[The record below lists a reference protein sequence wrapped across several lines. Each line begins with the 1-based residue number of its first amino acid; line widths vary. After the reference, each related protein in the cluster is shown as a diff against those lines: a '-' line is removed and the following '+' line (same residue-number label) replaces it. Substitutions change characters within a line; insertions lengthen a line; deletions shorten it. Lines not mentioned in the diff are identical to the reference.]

1 MKMMTKVAALLALG
15 LMTSAVEAQT
25 VDQRHE
31 NQQDRIAGGI
41 ANGSLTP
48 GEARQVERQQGSID
62 RQEARMRSRDGGH
75 LTAADRTRLQHR
87 ENHASRHIYRA
98 KHNGRRD

>member
-1 MKMMTKVAALLALG
+1 MKMTTKISALLALG
-15 LMTSAVEAQT
+15 LMTSAVQAQT
-25 VDQRHE
+25 VDRRHE
-31 NQQDRIAGGI
+31 NQQARIAGGV

-62 RQEARMRSRDGGH
+62 RQEGRMRARDGGH
-75 LTAADRTRLQHR
+75 LTAADRSRLQHR
-87 ENHASRHIYRA
+87 ENHASRYIYRA